1 MSTLITPFTEIID
14 AVENLNRT
22 ILQHAE
28 SNEWDAIAELTVER
42 HKLIKNYCQADL
54 DADVLQ
60 ALKLAVESTD
70 ENVATLVAKFKQSTI
85 RSSIDLR
92 NAYNAVNKYRAVS
105 SSQPH
110 N

>member
-1 MSTLITPFTEIID
+1 MPKQITPSTEIID
-14 AVENLNRT
+14 AVENINRA

-28 SNEWDAIAELTVER
+28 SNEWDAITELSVER
-42 HKLIKNYCQADL
+42 HKLIRNYCQAEL
-54 DADVLQ
+54 DADILQ
-60 ALKLAVESTD
+60 AIKLAVESTD
-70 ENVATLVAKFKQSTI
+70 ENVTKLVAEFKQSTI

-92 NAYNAVNKYRAVS
+92 NAYTAVNKYRAVS